1 MKKETTSD
9 VAIISQL
16 VSPAVPAPTGT
27 FPVVGTGGET
37 TPSEYAE
44 AISAAAKE
52 YRRIKSGCDLY
63 RTDVNHVRVSYAYE
77 KLCWMIDAERFG
89 WEPSK
94 YEPEN

>member
-1 MKKETTSD
+1 MD
-9 VAIISQL
+9 II
-16 VSPAVPAPTGT
+16 SPAVPAPTGT

-52 YRRIKSGCDLY
+52 YRRMKSKYDLR
-63 RTDVNHVRVSYAYE
+63 RTDVNHGCVLDAYE

-94 YEPEN
+94 YEPEI